1 MIKYEVS
8 NLGLISKYLILY
20 KKCFKNF
27 NKNAEYLNWLY
38 VNNPM
43 GSYIGIDAF
52 DKSEIIG
59 QLGGIPINLKF
70 YNKHIKTFVLVN
82 TCIDL
87 KYRGGRI
94 FYNLANNLEKV
105 LKEKNFDLIIGIGN
119 KIATPAWMRSIN
131 LKYLCQL
138 QSYIGLI
145 NFSKI
150 QNLKNKYNIYTD
162 WNDKCIK
169 WRRSNPLNNIGIS
182 DSKNFQL
189 AYSKTSVPI
198 FKVYSPLFF
207 NHINEFKTVKKESR
221 MSIKVFIGLSNEITK
236 SLFFREI
243 PEFLKP
249 SPLNFLYKF
258 LKEDYC
264 IKKNEIFFSFLD
276 FDAF

>member
-1 MIKYEVS
+1 MIKYKISDLSLV
-8 NLGLISKYLILY
+8 SKYLILY

-27 NKNAEYLNWLY
+27 NKNSEYLNWLY
-38 VNNPM
+38 AKNPL
-43 GSYIGIDAF
+43 GNYIGIDAF
-52 DKSEIIG
+52 DENKIIG

-82 TCIDL
+82 TCIEPQ
-87 KYRGGRI
+87 YRGGRI
-94 FYNLANNLEKV
+94 FYNLANNLERA
-105 LKEKNFDLIIGIGN
+105 LIEKNFDLIIGIGN
-119 KIATPAWMRSIN
+119 KVATPAWMRSIK

-162 WNDKCIK
+162 WNDKCIE
-169 WRRSNPLNNIGIS
+169 WRCSNPLNHATIL
-182 DSKNFQL
+182 DSNNFQL
-189 AYSKTSVPI
+189 ACSKTSVPI
-198 FKVYSPLFF
+198 VKVYSPLFF
-207 NHINEFKTVKKESR
+207 NHTSKFKTSKTESI
-221 MSIKVFIGLSNEITK
+221 MSMKVFIGLSNEITK

>member
-1 MIKYEVS
+1 
-8 NLGLISKYLILY
+8 
-20 KKCFKNF
+20 
-27 NKNAEYLNWLY
+27 
-38 VNNPM
+38 
-43 GSYIGIDAF
+43 
-52 DKSEIIG
+52 
-59 QLGGIPINLKF
+59 
-70 YNKHIKTFVLVN
+70 
-82 TCIDL
+82 
-87 KYRGGRI
+87 
-94 FYNLANNLEKV
+94 
-105 LKEKNFDLIIGIGN
+105 
-119 KIATPAWMRSIN
+119 MRSIK

-138 QSYIGLI
+138 QSFIGLI

-150 QNLKNKYNIYTD
+150 QNLKDKYNIYTD

-169 WRRSNPLNNIGIS
+169 WRCSNPLNNIVIS

-207 NHINEFKTVKKESR
+207 NHTNEFNNVKKESR

-258 LKEDYC
+258 
-264 IKKNEIFFSFLD
+264 
-276 FDAF
+276 